1 MRTEIKCL
9 RHVHNHGHATGVA
22 IYGQGSDQPWEGRFD
37 SSQINVYTREEAME
51 QLVGERMSRGGNV
64 IITGRS
70 ELASFGAYSQICT
83 YETVCLVGKMEEYYP
98 ST

>member
-37 SSQINVYTREEAME
+37 SSQINAYTREEAME
-51 QLVGERMSRGGNV
+51 QLVGERMSRGGNF
-64 IITGRS
+64 ITAVRS
-70 ELASFGAYSQICT
+70 QFASFGACSQICA
-83 YETVCLVGKMEEYYP
+83 YETVCLVEKMEE
-98 ST
+98 